1 MQRKESEGSYM
12 KIGMIFE
19 GGACRSAFSA
29 GVMDAF
35 LDENI
40 QGDYLIGVSAGA
52 CYMASYASGQRGRNK
67 ELVVRYIPD
76 RRYMGPKYL
85 SKRRNHSYFNLD
97 FIYDQIPNYYLPFDY
112 RAFAAFPGEVIAVV
126 TNMETGK
133 PEYLPIP
140 RKDRRSTLLRA
151 TCALPLMF
159 PPIEYCGKLYMDGG
173 ITDPIPVAHTLE
185 EAGCDK
191 AVVVLT
197 QDRRYIKAPEKA
209 LEIGKLRYRDYPA
222 FVKALDER
230 TMRYNG
236 ALARVRKYEEEGRAF
251 VIAPR
256 DSSGYH
262 RLEQDPKVLE
272 QWYDDGYQAAMDS
285 MDALRAFLRE
295 DGKNETAAE
304 NMAD

>member
-1 MQRKESEGSYM
+1 M

-35 LDENI
+35 MDHDLY
-40 QGDYLIGVSAGA
+40 GDYLIGVSAGA
-52 CYMASYASGQRGRNK
+52 CYMMSYASRQRGRNK

-85 SKRRNHSYFNLD
+85 SQRRNRSYFNLE
-97 FIYDQIPNYYLPFDY
+97 FIYDQIPNYYLPYDY
-112 RAFAAFPGEVIAVV
+112 KALQAFPGEVVAVV
-126 TNMETGK
+126 TNLQTGK
-133 PEYLPIP
+133 AEYLPVP
-140 RKDRRSTLLRA
+140 RKDKRSVLLRA

-159 PPIEYCGKLYMDGG
+159 PPIEYCGNLYMDGG
-173 ITDPIPVAHTLE
+173 IADSIPLTHTLE
-185 EAGCDK
+185 DAGCDK
-191 AVVVLT
+191 AIVILT
-197 QDRRYIKAPEKA
+197 QDRRYIKAPEQA

-251 VIAPR
+251 VIAPK

-272 QWYDDGYQAAMDS
+272 QWYNDGYQEAMER
-285 MDALRAFLRE
+285 MDALRRFLKE
-295 DGKNETAAE
+295 EQDGTSAASLE
-304 NMAD
+304 NG